1 VKVSVV
7 LLVVVT
13 ATLSAPSNAQV
24 SQQSP
29 QDATVMERGRYVIE
43 IAAACGFCHTPRGAD
58 GQLLPNM
65 KLAGG
70 RVIADRGFRAVVPNI
85 TPDPDTGIGRWSD
98 AEIAA
103 AIREGRRTDG
113 TLIGPVMP
121 IALYRGLSDHDLMAM
136 VAYLRAVPPVQ
147 HAVTERSTYP
157 FPLTQYG
164 PSCGGAGSARGRSG
178 GAGRLPCRP
187 FGALHGLPH
196 AAATRGT
203 SGLVADR
210 SGRCSFRGSRGRSGF
225 AQHHVQQRVRH
236 QGLDR
241 RANHPCPHAGHF
253 GGWAS
258 PRAADERTC
267 FHLGPTDRTRQAR
280 PCRLSQIAA
289 ARGTGLTVNGDQSKL
304 AVLEPWA
311 DARSRSTSRTPDH
324 YLRTACGRACHS
336 GAFDQTVDA
345 SRTAFGSTPA
355 VRSQTSE
362 RQRSAS

>member
-1 VKVSVV
+1 VKVPIV

-43 IAAACGFCHTPRGAD
+43 IAAACGICHTTRGAD

-103 AIREGRRTDG
+103 AIRDGRRPDG

-121 IALYRGLSDHDLMAM
+121 IAFYRGLSDHDLMAM

-157 FPLTQYG
+157 FPLTPYG
-164 PSCGGAGSARGRSG
+164 PPVAGVPDPPEDDPVARGAYLAGPLAHCMDCHTPPLPGERRDWSRIGAGGVPFEVPGGIAVSRNITSSKEYGIKDWTDEQIIRVLTQGISADGRRLAPPMSG
-178 GAGRLPCRP
+178 RAPIWAQLTERDR
-187 FGALHGLPH
+187 HD
-196 AAATRGT
+196 
-203 SGLVADR
+203 LVA
-210 SGRCSFRGSRGRSGF
+210 
-225 AQHHVQQRVRH
+225 
-236 QGLDR
+236 
-241 RANHPCPHAGHF
+241 
-253 GGWAS
+253 
-258 PRAADERTC
+258 
-267 FHLGPTDRTRQAR
+267 
-280 PCRLSQIAA
+280 
-289 ARGTGLTVNGDQSKL
+289 
-304 AVLEPWA
+304 
-311 DARSRSTSRTPDH
+311 
-324 YLRTACGRACHS
+324 YLRS
-336 GAFDQTVDA
+336 LPPQ
-345 SRTAFGSTPA
+345 
-355 VRSQTSE
+355 E
-362 RQRSAS
+362 

>member
-43 IAAACGFCHTPRGAD
+43 IAAACGICHTTRGAD

-70 RVIADRGFRAVVPNI
+70 RVIVDRGFRAVVPNI

-136 VAYLRAVPPVQ
+136 VAYLRAVLPVQ

-157 FPLTQYG
+157 FQLTSYGPPVAGVPDPPEDDPVARGAYLAGPLAHCMDCHTPPLPGERRDWSRIGAGGVPFEVPGGVAVSRNITSSKEYGIKDWTDEQIIRVLTQG
-164 PSCGGAGSARGRSG
+164 ISADGR
-178 GAGRLPCRP
+178 RLAPP
-187 FGALHGLPH
+187 M
-196 AAATRGT
+196 
-203 SGLVADR
+203 
-210 SGRCSFRGSRGRSGF
+210 SGRAPIW
-225 AQHHVQQRVRH
+225 AQ
-236 QGLDR
+236 L
-241 RANHPCPHAGHF
+241 A
-253 GGWAS
+253 
-258 PRAADERTC
+258 ERDK
-267 FHLGPTDRTRQAR
+267 HDL
-280 PCRLSQIAA
+280 IA
-289 ARGTGLTVNGDQSKL
+289 
-304 AVLEPWA
+304 
-311 DARSRSTSRTPDH
+311 
-324 YLRTACGRACHS
+324 YLRS
-336 GAFDQTVDA
+336 LPPQ
-345 SRTAFGSTPA
+345 
-355 VRSQTSE
+355 E
-362 RQRSAS
+362 

>member
-1 VKVSVV
+1 MKVPIV

-13 ATLSAPSNAQV
+13 ATLSAPSSAQV

-43 IAAACGFCHTPRGAD
+43 IAAACGFCHTTRGAD

-103 AIREGRRTDG
+103 AIRDGRRPDG

-157 FPLTQYG
+157 FPLTPYG
-164 PSCGGAGSARGRSG
+164 PPVAGVPDPPEDDPVARGAYLAGPLAHCVDCHTPPLPGERRDWSRIGAGGVPFEVPGGVAVSRNITSSKEYGIKDWTDEQIIRVLTQGISADGRRLAPPMSG
-178 GAGRLPCRP
+178 RAPIWAQLTERDK
-187 FGALHGLPH
+187 HD
-196 AAATRGT
+196 
-203 SGLVADR
+203 LVA
-210 SGRCSFRGSRGRSGF
+210 
-225 AQHHVQQRVRH
+225 
-236 QGLDR
+236 
-241 RANHPCPHAGHF
+241 
-253 GGWAS
+253 
-258 PRAADERTC
+258 
-267 FHLGPTDRTRQAR
+267 
-280 PCRLSQIAA
+280 
-289 ARGTGLTVNGDQSKL
+289 
-304 AVLEPWA
+304 
-311 DARSRSTSRTPDH
+311 
-324 YLRTACGRACHS
+324 YLRS
-336 GAFDQTVDA
+336 LPPQ
-345 SRTAFGSTPA
+345 
-355 VRSQTSE
+355 E
-362 RQRSAS
+362 

>member
-1 VKVSVV
+1 VKVPIV

-43 IAAACGFCHTPRGAD
+43 IAAACGFCHTTRGAD

-103 AIREGRRTDG
+103 AIRDGRRPDG

-136 VAYLRAVPPVQ
+136 VAYLRAVLPVE

-157 FPLTQYG
+157 FPLTPYG
-164 PSCGGAGSARGRSG
+164 PPVAGVPDPPDDDPVARGAYLAGPLAHCIDCHTPPLPGERRDWSRIGAGGVPFEVPGGVAVSRNITSSKEYGIKDWTDEQIIRVLTQGISADGRRLAPPMSG
-178 GAGRLPCRP
+178 RASIWAQLTERDK
-187 FGALHGLPH
+187 HD
-196 AAATRGT
+196 
-203 SGLVADR
+203 LVA
-210 SGRCSFRGSRGRSGF
+210 
-225 AQHHVQQRVRH
+225 
-236 QGLDR
+236 
-241 RANHPCPHAGHF
+241 
-253 GGWAS
+253 
-258 PRAADERTC
+258 
-267 FHLGPTDRTRQAR
+267 
-280 PCRLSQIAA
+280 
-289 ARGTGLTVNGDQSKL
+289 
-304 AVLEPWA
+304 
-311 DARSRSTSRTPDH
+311 
-324 YLRTACGRACHS
+324 YLRS
-336 GAFDQTVDA
+336 LPPQ
-345 SRTAFGSTPA
+345 
-355 VRSQTSE
+355 E
-362 RQRSAS
+362 